1 VTSASET
8 RSSSDEAARTA
19 YAELVRDAAAGDR
32 GAMERL
38 LIRAQE
44 AAYRFSLLVCGH
56 AEDAEDVMQ
65 DALLKTYQHVNQI
78 ADPSAFR
85 TWLYTT
91 VRNAC
96 LMKRRLRAGEPPYFE
111 SIDRG
116 RESEKGETKA
126 IDVPDTA
133 RPADERMMDGWIDRR
148 LRKAL
153 HALPPAYRLIIVMR
167 EIDGLSTREVA
178 TVTGISEANVKQR
191 LHRARVMLRRELEQ
205 S

>member
-1 VTSASET
+1 MASASEA
-8 RSSSDEAARTA
+8 RSSSDEAARAA
-19 YAELVRDAAAGDR
+19 YAELVRDAVKGDR
-32 GAMERL
+32 AAMERL

-44 AAYRFSLLVCGH
+44 SAYRFSLLVCGH

-65 DALLKTYQHVNQI
+65 DALLKTYQHISQLT
-78 ADPSAFR
+78 DPSAFR

-96 LMKRRLRAGEPPYFE
+96 LMKRRLHAGEPSHFE
-111 SIDRG
+111 SIDSG
-116 RESEKGETKA
+116 GKSEAGESQP

-133 RPADERMMDGWIDRR
+133 RAADEQMMDAWIDRR

-153 HALPPAYRLIIVMR
+153 QALPPAYRLVLVMR
-167 EIDGLSTREVA
+167 EIDGLSTREVS
-178 TVTGISEANVKQR
+178 TVSGISEANVKQR
-191 LHRARVMLRRELEQ
+191 LHRARVMLRRQLEG